1 MSIAERNQIKD
12 LVKKDSIL
20 QPQMRFWERTGLER
34 IYDVLNGDYMRRGD
48 REVIERQLK
57 YINLYNYKKPKEILR
72 EEGEDYD
79 KDYYQDNTINENLK
93 ASASNKKGIKNI
105 YKPAMIYYDA
115 KINNRKRWARKDNL
129 NAEAKEILNS
139 YHIKTHFKV
148 TEEVAEY
155 NSPSKK
161 N

>member
-1 MSIAERNQIKD
+1 MSIGGKNQIKD

-20 QPQMRFWERTGLER
+20 QPQMRFRARTDLEK
-34 IYDVLNGDYMRRGD
+34 INDVLNGDYMRRGD

-115 KINNRKRWARKDNL
+115 KINNRKR
-129 NAEAKEILNS
+129 
-139 YHIKTHFKV
+139 
-148 TEEVAEY
+148 
-155 NSPSKK
+155 
-161 N
+161 